1 MSASATAVFGTLNTG
16 SGSSPTVAIGSVA
29 AGVTLVVVGYWHDP
43 SGTTY
48 TPSCADTVNGSY
60 GTKILD
66 VYEST
71 NQQRVVA
78 FKFLNAAAGSPV
90 ATVSIATAEY
100 AAAMCFVVSDS
111 DGNAPT
117 TIGQPQLTPG
127 TGADGLTSTA
137 LTPTSAS
144 GLLLGLAAI
153 TGTPGTTPAAGTG
166 FSSLGTGWTDTADV
180 ARAESK
186 AFSSTSPIAATFTAG
201 ANTGHITI
209 ALAFYDTGGPGP
221 AAPTRGQPMFFA
233 GFP

>member
-16 SGSSPTVAIGSVA
+16 SGTSPTVTIGPVA

-48 TPSCADTVNGSY
+48 TPSCSDTVNGSY

-66 VYEST
+66 IYDST
-71 NQQRVVA
+71 NQQRMVA
-78 FKFLNAAAGSPV
+78 FKFLGSASGSPT

-100 AAAMCFVVSDS
+100 AAAMAFVVTGS
-111 DGNAPT
+111 DGAAPT
-117 TIGQPQLTPG
+117 TIGQTQTA
-127 TGADGLTSTA
+127 TTATDNLTSTT
-137 LTPTSAS
+137 LTPTSQP

-153 TGTPGTTPAAGTG
+153 TGTVGTGPAAGTG
-166 FSSLGTGWTDTADV
+166 FTSLGTGWVDGGAI

-186 AFSSTSPIAATFTAG
+186 TFSSTSAVAATFTAG
-201 ANTGHITI
+201 TATQHHAI